1 MPASDSMS
9 FQIIL
14 VIGMLVTGSINT
26 VSKKM
31 GYATC
36 GVSLLPDSKV
46 TACAA
51 GYCGEG
57 ADGQTCPKSEC
68 RSACPAGQHRFMK
81 PWTQTLVMFAG
92 EFMCIFVFFYKRR
105 QYLLQQQ
112 YEGYVNE
119 GTAMMSPADEIDS
132 PNKKRGG
139 FASMFSPSALFSP
152 THRKGRSVSKDSAY
166 GTITCSSALV
176 CILPAFC
183 DVGGTTLSGIG
194 LLFTSASV
202 FQMLRG
208 SIIVFTA
215 LLSVIFLKR
224 KLWGYHYIGL
234 LLTIAG
240 VTLVGMSSIM
250 GAKADT
256 SASKSSKGTNMVFL
270 GNIMVILSQL
280 MSATQMVVEE
290 KFLKGRKLPPE
301 FVVGCEGMFGMLIML
316 AIILPTVSHL
326 DGLDGGGV
334 HEDPIDAVHLI
345 GSNGKLFALVGAYWI
360 SIAFYNFCGL
370 AVAKSLSSVHRCLI
384 DACRTVLVWS
394 VDLLLYYYTN
404 TYGEPWDPN
413 SSGMQLIGF
422 GIMICGTFTYYKV
435 VRLPFCNYEPEEAK
449 NEDIQRLKEND
460 ELLLAEENRR
470 NNINNARRQER
481 GGSNQF

>member
-1 MPASDSMS
+1 MSDSFS
-9 FQIIL
+9 FQILL

-36 GVSLLPDSKV
+36 GVPLLKDSDV
-46 TACAA
+46 TPCAA
-51 GYCGEG
+51 GYCGQG
-57 ADGQTCPKSEC
+57 ADGTCPKSEC
-68 RSACPAGQHRFMK
+68 LMACPPGHHRFMK

-105 QYLLQQQ
+105 QYLLSRSQD
-112 YEGYVNE
+112 GYVNE
-119 GTAMMSPADEIDS
+119 GTAMMSPADEMDS
-132 PNKKRGG
+132 ANKKGG
-139 FASMFSPSALFSP
+139 IASMFSPSALFSP
-152 THRKGRSVSKDSAY
+152 THRKGRDVPTNGKNSAY
-166 GTITCSSALV
+166 GKVTCSSALV

-234 LLTIAG
+234 ILTIAG
-240 VTLVGMSSIM
+240 VTLVGLSSIM
-250 GAKADT
+250 GAKANAT
-256 SASKSSKGTNMVFL
+256 SKNSKGTSMVFI

-301 FVVGCEGMFGMLIML
+301 FVVGCEGMFGILIML
-316 AIILPTVSHL
+316 SIILPTVMAL
-326 DGLDGGGV
+326 EGKDGGGV
-334 HEDPIDAVHLI
+334 HEDPIDALHLI
-345 GSNGKLFALVGAYWI
+345 GSNGKLLALVAAYWI
-360 SIAFYNFCGL
+360 SIAFYNFC
-370 AVAKSLSSVHRCLI
+370 
-384 DACRTVLVWS
+384 VLV
-394 VDLLLYYYTN
+394 
-404 TYGEPWDPN
+404 
-413 SSGMQLIGF
+413 
-422 GIMICGTFTYYKV
+422 
-435 VRLPFCNYEPEEAK
+435 
-449 NEDIQRLKEND
+449 
-460 ELLLAEENRR
+460 
-470 NNINNARRQER
+470 
-481 GGSNQF
+481 

>member
-1 MPASDSMS
+1 MSDGGDTTS
-9 FQIIL
+9 FQILL
-14 VIGMLVTGSINT
+14 VLGMLVTGSINT

-31 GYATC
+31 GYSTC
-36 GVSLLPDSKV
+36 GDSLLPDSSV

-51 GYCGEG
+51 GYCGQG

-68 RSACPAGQHRFMK
+68 RSACPPGQHRFMK

-92 EFMCIFVFFYKRR
+92 EFMCILLFFYRRR
-105 QYLLQQQ
+105 QYLLRQR
-112 YEGYVNE
+112 EENYVNE
-119 GTAMMSPADEIDS
+119 GSAMMSPADE
-132 PNKKRGG
+132 NGNT
-139 FASMFSPSALFSP
+139 ASMFSPSALFSP
-152 THRKGRSVSKDSAY
+152 THRKGKADTKDSAY
-166 GTITCSSALV
+166 GTITWSSTLI
-176 CILPAFC
+176 CILPACC

-224 KLWGYHYIGL
+224 KLWGYHYLGL
-234 LLTIAG
+234 LLTITG
-240 VTLVGMSSIM
+240 VTLVGLSSIM
-250 GAKADT
+250 GAKA
-256 SASKSSKGTNMVFL
+256 SASTGKSTKGASMVFL

-326 DGLDGGGV
+326 NGLDGGGV
-334 HEDPIDAVHLI
+334 HEDPIDAVHMI
-345 GSNGKLFALVGAYWI
+345 SSNAKLLGLVGAYWI

-394 VDLLLYYYTN
+394 VDLLLYYFTSE
-404 TYGEPWDPN
+404 YGEPWDPS
-413 SSGMQLIGF
+413 SSGMQLAGF
-422 GIMICGTFTYYKV
+422 AIMICGTFTYYKV
-435 VRLPFCNYEPEEAK
+435 VRLPFCNYEPEENNKAQ
-449 NEDIQRLKEND
+449 EEVQRMRESD
-460 ELLLAEENRR
+460 ERLLAGDHRINSIDDPRR
-470 NNINNARRQER
+470 TKR
-481 GGSNQF
+481 GASDV